1 MVCNWMAAI
10 AAVGAAVACTA
21 ALAEGTDELWEVT
34 MKMEMPGMPAMPAR
48 TTQVCKNKGDRDP
61 TKHVDKDKS
70 SDCKMV
76 DLRQSGNTSSWKM
89 VCTKPRQMTGTG
101 EVTYAG
107 DSYQGVMKISG
118 EGMEMT
124 QTMSGRKIGSCTYED
139 PSKKAEAMQSQ
150 TKAMIAK
157 ECDKQIESLNPMM
170 VFGAPNLPPEA
181 VYCKDRKQDFCA
193 RTAKLAQQM
202 RDPAGFSEANRQYP
216 QWREAM
222 QACGTDPATVS
233 APACKV
239 GVDRKDWPFIAD
251 NCPVEGR
258 AIAQQNCV
266 GMDYTA
272 AMSSPY
278 KEVCQ
283 KYGADLAKKKVA
295 DEKPDPGASAKPQ
308 APATESKPGVADTVK
323 EGAKSL
329 KKLLR
334 F

>member
-1 MVCNWMAAI
+1 MVRNLVVAT
-10 AAVGAAVACTA
+10 AAVVSAAGCVAA
-21 ALAEGTDELWEVT
+21 FAEGTDELWEVT
-34 MKMEMPGMPAMPAR
+34 TKMEMAGMPSMPAR

-61 TKHVDKDKS
+61 TKTGSRDKD

-76 DLRQSGNTSSWKM
+76 DLKQSGNKSSWKM
-89 VCTKPRQMTGTG
+89 VCTKPHAMTGTG

-107 DSYQGVMKISG
+107 DSYQGTMKITG
-118 EGMEMT
+118 EGMDMT
-124 QTMSGRKIGSCTYED
+124 QTMSGRKIGNCTYED
-139 PSKKAEAMQSQ
+139 PSKKVEAMQAQ
-150 TKAMIAK
+150 TKAAIAK

-170 VFGAPNLPPEA
+170 IFGGPNVPQESVL
-181 VYCKDRKQDFCA
+181 CKDRKADFCA
-193 RTAKLAQQM
+193 RSAKLAQQM
-202 RDPAGFSEANRQYP
+202 RDPAAFAESNRQYP

-233 APACKV
+233 APVCKIA
-239 GVDRKDWPFIAD
+239 VDRKDWPFVAD

-258 AIAQQNCV
+258 AVAQQNCV

-272 AMSSPY
+272 VMESPY

-295 DEKPDPGASAKPQ
+295 EDKAAPGTTAKPQ
-308 APATESKPGVADTVK
+308 PPAAESKPGIGDTVK

-329 KKLLR
+329 KKLLK